1 MTLHWVF
8 FLSLH
13 TDYLIKSPK
22 KPEKTLTRTPKG
34 SIIDPFSSIPLK
46 HSWHFMPHIVFNKSG
61 AIPLPTSKR
70 SQLLALQ
77 DNKGKYD
84 SVADLM
90 APESQGKGFIRLVPQ
105 L

>member
-1 MTLHWVF
+1 
-8 FLSLH
+8 
-13 TDYLIKSPK
+13 
-22 KPEKTLTRTPKG
+22 
-34 SIIDPFSSIPLK
+34 
-46 HSWHFMPHIVFNKSG
+46 MPHIVFNKSG

-90 APESQGKGFIRLVPQ
+90 APESQGKGFIQLVPQ